1 MPFSLRSFFRKF
13 PIFTWSTSTPPF
25 IIKYRICYLQITRH
39 KARNVVFSLI
49 DTVVYAFFIFSI
61 IQTGICLS
69 KQCVRFLYLINFY
82 IKQLIFFHKSSIITI
97 FISFDCLLLIYSTIF
112 ITYSTV
118 CFTKIIYRTLG
129 LLRFNKINK
138 IL

>member
-1 MPFSLRSFFRKF
+1 MWYLYLSEPPVSHLDTVLPETFNISANCSCVMPFSLRSFFKKF

-61 IQTGICLS
+61 IQTRIYRLVPFLS
-69 KQCVRFLYLINFY
+69 KFFFNAISVGRIDP
-82 IKQLIFFHKSSIITI
+82 IKG
-97 FISFDCLLLIYSTIF
+97 IS
-112 ITYSTV
+112 
-118 CFTKIIYRTLG
+118 
-129 LLRFNKINK
+129 
-138 IL
+138 

>member
-1 MPFSLRSFFRKF
+1 MKMGLKTLIFLDNSAYFSKTLSHLDTVLPETFNISANCSCVMPFSLRSFFKKF

-61 IQTGICLS
+61 IQTEISQPLLFSVLS
-69 KQCVRFLYLINFY
+69 AGV
-82 IKQLIFFHKSSIITI
+82 
-97 FISFDCLLLIYSTIF
+97 
-112 ITYSTV
+112 
-118 CFTKIIYRTLG
+118 
-129 LLRFNKINK
+129 FNVMA
-138 IL
+138 

>member
-1 MPFSLRSFFRKF
+1 MVWYLYLSETPVSHLDTVLPETFNISANCSCVMPFSLRSFFKKF

-61 IQTGICLS
+61 IQTETYELNAVTSDKYLS
-69 KQCVRFLYLINFY
+69 VFFLI
-82 IKQLIFFHKSSIITI
+82 SSSLTP
-97 FISFDCLLLIYSTIF
+97 
-112 ITYSTV
+112 
-118 CFTKIIYRTLG
+118 
-129 LLRFNKINK
+129 
-138 IL
+138 